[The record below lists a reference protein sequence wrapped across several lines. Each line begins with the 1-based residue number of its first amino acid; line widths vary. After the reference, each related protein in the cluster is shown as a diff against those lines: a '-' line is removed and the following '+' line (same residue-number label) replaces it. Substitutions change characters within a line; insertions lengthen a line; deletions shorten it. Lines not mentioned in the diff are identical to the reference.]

1 MDRSADFPALPPVAH
16 HTGLEW
22 SGGATRVAR
31 LLAGG
36 LAGSG
41 LAVRLTCELAEPG
54 ANRGEASP
62 ADTPGEVHALHA
74 GVIAPES
81 FGPQLAPGEVAH
93 VHCTGHWPGLLGSIP
108 GASRTVI
115 TLHDCELFTGGCAYP
130 LDCPGLEAGCAPC
143 PRGFADS
150 DEMRHD
156 KLKLVRELDPVLVAP
171 SRWLARLAR
180 THLHRPVAVIPN
192 GIPWPERPT
201 PRHEARARL
210 GIVPA
215 ARVAVFAAHGGPGA
229 AYKAGGHWL
238 ELWRAIAARVP
249 GALCFAVGGD
259 SHGRED
265 DLVIW
270 PYVERQRLA
279 LLMAA
284 ADVLLYPTLA
294 DNHSLTILEAMAQG
308 LPPVAHAVGGV
319 PEQVSHG
326 TTGLLV
332 EPGDRDV
339 FVEAA
344 AALLADPARCRELG
358 ANAFASGARRFA
370 AQRMTAD
377 YVKVY
382 RQLGEP
388 RPAPEEP

>member
-1 MDRSADFPALPPVAH
+1 M
-16 HTGLEW
+16 
-22 SGGATRVAR
+22 
-31 LLAGG
+31 
-36 LAGSG
+36 
-41 LAVRLTCELAEPG
+41 
-54 ANRGEASP
+54 
-62 ADTPGEVHALHA
+62 
-74 GVIAPES
+74 
-81 FGPQLAPGEVAH
+81 
-93 VHCTGHWPGLLGSIP
+93 
-108 GASRTVI
+108 
-115 TLHDCELFTGGCAYP
+115 
-130 LDCPGLEAGCAPC
+130 
-143 PRGFADS
+143 
-150 DEMRHD
+150 
-156 KLKLVRELDPVLVAP
+156 RELDPVLVAP

-192 GIPWPERPT
+192 GIPWPDRPM

-215 ARVAVFAAHGGPGA
+215 ARVAVFAAHGGLGA
-229 AYKAGGHWL
+229 AYKSGGHWL
-238 ELWRAIAARVP
+238 ALWRAIAGRVP

-259 SHGRED
+259 SQSREG

-294 DNHSLTILEAMAQG
+294 DNHSLVILEAMAQG
-308 LPPVAHAVGGV
+308 LAVVAHAVGGV

-326 TTGLLV
+326 ATGLLV
-332 EPGDRDV
+332 EPGDRDA

-358 ANAFASGARRFA
+358 ADAFASGSRRFA
-370 AQRMTAD
+370 APRMTAD
-377 YVKVY
+377 YIKVY

-388 RPAPEEP
+388 QPAPEEP